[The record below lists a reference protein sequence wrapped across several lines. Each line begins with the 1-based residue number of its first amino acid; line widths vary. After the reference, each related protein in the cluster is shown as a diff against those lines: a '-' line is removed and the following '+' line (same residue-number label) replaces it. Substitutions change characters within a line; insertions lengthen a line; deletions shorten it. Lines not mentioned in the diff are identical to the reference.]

1 MFLFEKEQFVYDIAG
16 TRVGGHPGE
25 HPTVL
30 AGTIFYG
37 GHKIVKD
44 PVRGDFDKKAA
55 ESLINS
61 QEELSDTTGNPR
73 MVQVFAETS
82 EAMLKF
88 LGFTADLSDAPF
100 LIDSADPL
108 VRVSGLHY
116 AEEVG
121 FLDRAIYNSLNVS
134 ATKEEREALWNMQ
147 HECAIILAFNPQD
160 PSIAGKRGVLDDGTI
175 TLERGLLAL
184 AEDLGIKKPL
194 IDTAT
199 MAMGAGAG
207 SSASFTFVAKTLYGH
222 PVGAG
227 IHNAPS
233 SWSWLRKIRKESPEV
248 FEACD
253 IASNLIT
260 HTLGADFILYGPI
273 ENAERVFP
281 VVAMADI
288 FAAESLRTEF
298 GIEPIEGHPINKLL

>member
-25 HPTVL
+25 LPTVL
-30 AGTIFYG
+30 AGTIFYS
-37 GHKIVKD
+37 GHKVVRD
-44 PVRGDFDKKAA
+44 PVRGEFDKKTA
-55 ESLINS
+55 ESLINA
-61 QEELSDTTGNPR
+61 QEEMSDTTGNPR
-73 MVQVFAETS
+73 MIQVFAETP
-82 EAMLKF
+82 EAMTIF
-88 LGFTADLSDAPF
+88 LEFITELSDAPF
-100 LIDSADPL
+100 LIDSADPM
-108 VRVSGLHY
+108 VRVSGLQY

-121 FLDRAIYNSLNVS
+121 ILDRAVYNSLNVS

-147 HECAIILAFNPQD
+147 HESAIILAFNPQD
-160 PSIAGKRGVLDDGTI
+160 PSIAGKRSVLDEGTV

-199 MAMGAGAG
+199 MAIGAGAG

-233 SWSWLRKIRKESPEV
+233 SWSWLRKVKKENPEV

-273 ENAERVFP
+273 ENAKRVFP

-288 FAAESLRTEF
+288 FAAESLRMEF
-298 GIEPIEGHPINKLL
+298 GIEPDEGHPINRLL

>member
-1 MFLFEKEQFVYDIAG
+1 MFLFEKEQFVYNIAG
-16 TRVGGHPGE
+16 TRVGGNPGE
-25 HPTVL
+25 LPTVL

-37 GHKIVKD
+37 GHKIVHD
-44 PVRGDFDKKAA
+44 PVQGDFDKNAA

-61 QEELSDTTGNPR
+61 QEEMADATGNPR

-82 EAMLKF
+82 EAMLRF
-88 LGFTADLSDAPF
+88 LEFTAELSDTPF
-100 LIDSADPL
+100 LIDSADPS
-108 VRVSGLHY
+108 VRIAGLRY

-121 FLDRAIYNSLNVS
+121 LLDRAIYNSLNVS
-134 ATKEEREALWNMQ
+134 ATKEEREALWDIQ

-160 PSIAGKRGVLDDGTI
+160 PSIAGKRKVLDEGTI
-175 TLERGLLAL
+175 TLDRGLLVL
-184 AEDLGIKKPL
+184 AEELGIKKPL

-233 SWSWLRKIRKESPEV
+233 SWTWLRKLRKKSPEI

-288 FAAESLRTEF
+288 FAAESMKMEF
-298 GIEPIEGHPINKLL
+298 GIEPHENHPITRLL